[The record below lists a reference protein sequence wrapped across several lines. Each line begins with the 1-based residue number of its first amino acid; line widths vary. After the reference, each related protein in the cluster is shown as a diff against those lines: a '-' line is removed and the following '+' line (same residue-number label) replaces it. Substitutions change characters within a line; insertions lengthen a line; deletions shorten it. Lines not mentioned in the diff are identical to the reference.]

1 MQVHQ
6 MTQITFLFCSIS
18 RVYKGNQVTFSFLSL
33 SSESLDIVLRGPTG
47 FSASPGP
54 RAGLWTT
61 RIQTRIRPKALLPDT
76 LWQRSNLSLTVIQ
89 VSQVY
94 QQTWSL
100 GYNRYR
106 ITLTAYK
113 IDIKSTVTLKNT
125 PKKTHTLFHCSK
137 CSRSSYFCLEP
148 EKASS
153 TKTDPLC
160 LILWRS

>member
-1 MQVHQ
+1 MQVLQ
-6 MTQITFLFCSIS
+6 MTQITVLFCGIS
-18 RVYKGNQVTFSFLSL
+18 RVYKGNQITFSFLSL

-54 RAGLWTT
+54 SAGLWTT
-61 RIQTRIRPKALLPDT
+61 RIPTRIRPKALLPDT
-76 LWQRSNLSLTVIQ
+76 VWQRSNVSLTVIQ

-94 QQTWSL
+94 QHTWSL

-106 ITLTAYK
+106 ITPTAYK
-113 IDIKSTVTLKNT
+113 IDIKSMVTLNIYFYFLN
-125 PKKTHTLFHCSK
+125 TLFHCSK

-153 TKTDPLC
+153 SKTDPLC